1 MQNNFYQLGANEG
14 EACAWLV
21 PKITFP
27 EFIVCVSAL
36 HMCTKYIILRY
47 YAIIVSIVPAGKK
60 SEKKKSWDSWVQS
73 YSIVT
78 STVKVCRLNRPRYVK
93 LASFVLPRR

>member
-27 EFIVCVSAL
+27 EFIVVCPHFICAL
-36 HMCTKYIILRY
+36 NTSY
-47 YAIIVSIVPAGKK
+47 Y
-60 SEKKKSWDSWVQS
+60 
-73 YSIVT
+73 VT
-78 STVKVCRLNRPRYVK
+78 MPL
-93 LASFVLPRR
+93 